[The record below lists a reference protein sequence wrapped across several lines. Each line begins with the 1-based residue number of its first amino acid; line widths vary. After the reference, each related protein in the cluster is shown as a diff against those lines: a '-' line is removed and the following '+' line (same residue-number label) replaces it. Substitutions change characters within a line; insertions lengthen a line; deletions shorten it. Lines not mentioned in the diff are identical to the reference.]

1 MTVFRFDESK
11 GFDDNL
17 EAFLDHM
24 ASKDPDMAAIFRVH
38 VAKLK
43 GLSDDARRRAARS
56 EFNVRVKS
64 SLDELLASSEKEV
77 SS

>member
-1 MTVFRFDESK
+1 MTAFRFDESK
-11 GFDDNL
+11 GFDQNL

-24 ASKDPDMAAIFRVH
+24 ASKDPQMEAIFRAH

-43 GLSDDARRRAARS
+43 GVIDDARRRAVRS
-56 EFNVRVKS
+56 EFNVSVKS